1 MSAESIAL
9 TMLKRHEGYRQKPY
23 QCTAGKWTIGY
34 GTNLE
39 AAGYSDQEIRKL
51 DVIGWSQSEAETK
64 LIWDIRTI
72 VAALE
77 KLPLWAGLDDARRAV
92 LIDMAY
98 NLGVGGLLKFKRLLA
113 AVEQRDWSGAVFEM
127 LNSKW
132 AKELPTR
139 SAELRNVMKTGVID

>member
-9 TMLKRHEGYRQKPY
+9 VMLKRHEGYRQKPY

-39 AAGYSDQEIRKL
+39 AAGYTDQEIRKL

-64 LIWDIRTI
+64 LIWDIRT
-72 VAALE
+72 VVSALE

-98 NLGVGGLLKFKRLLA
+98 NLGIGGLLKFKKLLA
-113 AVEQRDWSGAVFEM
+113 AVEQRDWQAAVFEM

-139 SAELRNVMKTGVID
+139 SAELRNVMKAGVID